1 MDGEVIRGVGHALGE
16 RRPEAL
22 RRVGGE
28 ARDEIHVD
36 VGEARVPDLTQAAA
50 DFLRRVAA
58 ADGLEHPV
66 VHALGVDADA
76 IHSPAAEDLQLL
88 RRHGVRP
95 PGLHGDLPAAGEVE
109 GILKLAQKAIHLLG
123 REGRGGAA
131 AHVEGVDGQA
141 QLPEHPPPCPDLL
154 RQGGEIGLDEGEGL
168 LHAGADEGAVGAA
181 GGAEGDAK
189 VEVDVP
195 LLQAPLLFEAGFR
208 GLGGQAGPPGGD
220 EVALL
225 QEALGVRQALALPEA
240 LRRQLAGADAG
251 EGAPGGRHAGEGAVG
266 FKEAP
271 AQGPAALAFPLI
283 VRAGEG
289 GFHRLGDGL
298 PVPAQA
304 GLGAAVGVVP
314 LQAHLR
320 PAAVRFRVNGPIGGA
335 LLGEEGQKSLL
346 DDIPAVVAGTV
357 ELHFPL
363 RMA

>member
-1 MDGEVIRGVGHALGE
+1 MGEVKGV
-16 RRPEAL
+16 
-22 RRVGGE
+22 
-28 ARDEIHVD
+28 
-36 VGEARVPDLTQAAA
+36 
-50 DFLRRVAA
+50 
-58 ADGLEHPV
+58 
-66 VHALGVDADA
+66 
-76 IHSPAAEDLQLL
+76 
-88 RRHGVRP
+88 
-95 PGLHGDLPAAGEVE
+95 
-109 GILKLAQKAIHLLG
+109 LKLAQEAVHLLRG
-123 REGRGGAA
+123 KGRGGAA
-131 AHVEGVDGQA
+131 AHVKGVDVEPQF
-141 QLPEHPPPCPDLL
+141 PEHSSARPDLL

-304 GLGAAVGVVP
+304 GLGAAVGVVAP
-314 LQAHLR
+314 QAHLR

-346 DDIPAVVAGTV
+346 DDIPAVVAGEV

-363 RMA
+363 RTA